1 MLCCSYVSPAYLHR
15 TFLDRSIWT
24 CAMRSLHV
32 RPTVHDL
39 HGQRV
44 PKKMTGTFPEF
55 SNSCQTIFPWF
66 EISGKGLWL
75 FGSPTGS
82 PVRIEESWRIDW
94 SLSAFLLLQP
104 VLHLPETYGNQLK
117 IKLTPRFLTLFFSC
131 GISSENLTGKKR
143 CKLTTSSFPMCPIKS
158 QDIYLAPFSV
168 HQVQGGELA
177 HSQVRWGC
185 FKSPLGAPQRSC
197 RGSKLKATGVLYQ
210 ACPFR
215 DFALMLFL
223 QHPPLGSF
231 SVSYS
236 FIAVPISWNNDMNP
250 SPCCEY

>member
-1 MLCCSYVSPAYLHR
+1 MCHEIIA
-15 TFLDRSIWT
+15 
-24 CAMRSLHV
+24 
-32 RPTVHDL
+32 
-39 HGQRV
+39 
-44 PKKMTGTFPEF
+44 
-55 SNSCQTIFPWF
+55 CQTHHAWLARAKSTK
-66 EISGKGLWL
+66 ENDRYIS
-75 FGSPTGS
+75 
-82 PVRIEESWRIDW
+82 RILKLLPDNISVIWNIRKRLMAVWKPNRVICKDRRILRIDW
-94 SLSAFLLLQP
+94 SLSAFLLLEP

-117 IKLTPRFLTLFFSC
+117 IKLAPRFLTLFFPC

-158 QDIYLAPFSV
+158 QDIYLTPFSV

-197 RGSKLKATGVLYQ
+197 RGSKWKATGVLYQ

-215 DFALMLFL
+215 DFVLMLFL
-223 QHPPLGSF
+223 QHLPLGSF